1 MYNGSFIFQVLIM
14 FTFDAIAPYVFPQK
28 LQLYQGV
35 RELSF

>member
-1 MYNGSFIFQVLIM
+1 MAVIFFICLL
-14 FTFDAIAPYVFPQK
+14 FDAIATYVFPQK